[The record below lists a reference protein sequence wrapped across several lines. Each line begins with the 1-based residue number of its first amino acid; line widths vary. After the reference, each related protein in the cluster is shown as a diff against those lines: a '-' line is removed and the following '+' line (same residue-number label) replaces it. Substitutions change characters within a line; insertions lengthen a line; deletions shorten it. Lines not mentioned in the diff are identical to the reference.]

1 MIRVLV
7 VDDEVPF
14 CRALGRMIEELGEG
28 FSVVG
33 EAYDGEE
40 ALAMMRQA
48 KPDVVFTD
56 IRMGVMDGLQLLEHI
71 KRSDPDVITVVL
83 SAYPEFHYA
92 QKAMQLQTED
102 YLVKP
107 VGEEEFSKLLS
118 RLRGKWSQIRERK
131 ESAALQ
137 ALLSGK
143 SATEAPPSLV
153 CSRYALYLVCAGSY
167 CRAVPDPLHPGNVF
181 WEAFDWSLLADKA
194 LPDGMRIWATD
205 GLYDNE
211 RLIIVGSEAEGDD
224 GLREAERMLQARLRH
239 DRIPIT
245 VVALPEMSDIRML
258 GAAVPAARIA
268 LLQHVVFGRSAW
280 VRSGGETAIPA
291 TVPGLS
297 EREADLAHSIQSR
310 DRRRFAE
317 LLRLW
322 LEQGDKEGWKQHT
335 VERVLAAAAELQKR
349 GLGEAGESLSPHAG
363 IEFAREAVVAHA
375 LGYDELFAGASYHF
389 AASYAWDG
397 AQKAAPGY
405 HDSLVA
411 DIERFLQASYDRP
424 ILLQDLS
431 RQFGLVPNYLS
442 AIFRKGTG
450 LTPGEYLTRLRVDRA
465 KQLMKEQPGLL
476 LKQVAEAVGFQDPL
490 YFSKVFKKTT
500 GFPPSHYL
508 QQH

>member
-14 CRALGRMIEELGEG
+14 CRALGRMIEELGES

-40 ALAMMRQA
+40 ALAMLRLA
-48 KPDVVFTD
+48 KPDIVFTD

-71 KRSDPDVITVVL
+71 KRIDPDVITVVL

-107 VGEEEFSKLLS
+107 VGEEEFAKLLS
-118 RLRGKWSQIRERK
+118 RLRGKWSQIRQRK

-143 SATEAPPSLV
+143 SAVEVPSSLV
-153 CSRYALYLVCAGSY
+153 CSRYALYLVCAGSF

-181 WEAFDWSLLADKA
+181 WEAFEWRLLADAA
-194 LPDGMRIWATD
+194 LPDGVRIWAAD

-211 RLIIVGSEAEGDD
+211 RLIIVGSEADGEDGKD
-224 GLREAERMLQARLRH
+224 GLREAERLLRARLRH

-245 VVALPEMSDIRML
+245 VVALPKVRDIRML

-268 LLQHVVFGRSAW
+268 LLRHVVFGQSAW
-280 VRSGGETAIPA
+280 VRSEEEVAIPA

-297 EREADLAHSIQSR
+297 ERDTALAHSIQSR
-310 DRRRFAE
+310 DRPRFAE

-322 LEQGDKEGWKQHT
+322 LEQGREEGWKQHT
-335 VERVLAAAAELQKR
+335 VERVLAAAASLLDR
-349 GLGEAGESLSPHAG
+349 GLGEPAQAAEGL
-363 IEFAREAVVAHA
+363 AREAVVAHA

-389 AASYAWDG
+389 TASYAWDG
-397 AQKAAPGY
+397 VQKTPPSY
-405 HDSLVA
+405 HADLVA
-411 DIERFLQASYDRP
+411 DIERHLQAGFDRP

-465 KQLMKEQPGLL
+465 KQLMKERPDML

-490 YFSKVFKKTT
+490 YFSKVFKKAT
-500 GFPPSHYL
+500 GFSPSYFL